1 MNRLAATL
9 LICATT
15 AAAAAQVAEDVVR
28 YPSTY
33 ASFKQVRTIT
43 VKQDPPHGTVFLN
56 GEAASAERSS
66 YPYGSVVVMEW
77 RKDGPTGPI
86 ARLDVM
92 RKEKGF
98 GASYGPDR
106 TGEWEYASYSP
117 EGKLVTNAAQAR
129 ACAQCHAKAGSER
142 DFVYAGKF
150 PASTGDKE
158 IRRN

>member
-1 MNRLAATL
+1 MNRLVAAL
-9 LICATT
+9 VICATT

-56 GEAASAERSS
+56 AEAASAERSS

-77 RKDGPTGPI
+77 RKDGATGAI

-98 GASYGPDR
+98 GAGYGADR

-117 EGKLVTNAAQAR
+117 DGKLMTGPAEAR
-129 ACAQCHAKAGSER
+129 ACAQCHAKAGPSR
-142 DFVYAGKF
+142 DFVYLPTTA
-150 PASTGDKE
+150 P
-158 IRRN
+158 

>member
-1 MNRLAATL
+1 MKQVAVALVFCLSAV
-9 LICATT
+9 
-15 AAAAAQVAEDVVR
+15 AAAQVAEDAVR
-28 YPSTY
+28 YPSDY

-56 GEAASAERSS
+56 AQAAAGDRAS
-66 YPYGSVVVMEW
+66 YAYGSVIVMEW
-77 RKDGPTGPI
+77 RKEGPAGAI

-117 EGKLVTNAAQAR
+117 DGKLMTGLAEAR
-129 ACAQCHAKAGSER
+129 ACAQCHAKAGASR
-142 DFVYAGKF
+142 DFVYLPTTA
-150 PASTGDKE
+150 P
-158 IRRN
+158 

>member
-1 MNRLAATL
+1 MNRLAAAL
-9 LICATT
+9 IICATT

-33 ASFKQVRTIT
+33 VSFKQVRTIT

-56 GEAASAERSS
+56 AEAASAERSS

-77 RKDGPTGPI
+77 RKDGPTGAI

-129 ACAQCHAKAGSER
+129 ACAQCHSKAGPEK
-142 DFVYAGKF
+142 DFVYVGKF
-150 PASTGDKE
+150 PPSGGQEA
-158 IRRN
+158 RRN

>member
-1 MNRLAATL
+1 MNRLVAAL
-9 LICATT
+9 VICATT

-56 GEAASAERSS
+56 AEAASAERAS

-77 RKDGPTGPI
+77 RKDGPAGAI

-117 EGKLVTNAAQAR
+117 DGKLVTNAAQAR
-129 ACAQCHAKAGSER
+129 ACAQCHAKAGAAK
-142 DFVYAGKF
+142 DFVYVGKF
-150 PASTGDKE
+150 AAPAAEKG
-158 IRRN
+158 IRRH

>member
-1 MNRLAATL
+1 MKQIAVGLVFCLA
-9 LICATT
+9 
-15 AAAAAQVAEDVVR
+15 AAAAAQVAEDAVR
-28 YPSTY
+28 YPGGY
-33 ASFKQVRTIT
+33 ASFLQVRTIT

-56 GEAASAERSS
+56 PQAASGERSA
-66 YPYGSVVVMEW
+66 YPYGSVLVMEW
-77 RKDGPTGPI
+77 RKEGPTGAI

-117 EGKLVTNAAQAR
+117 EGKLITGPAEAR
-129 ACAQCHAKAGSER
+129 ACARCHAKAGAAK
-142 DFVYAGKF
+142 DFVYAARF
-150 PASTGDKE
+150 PDATGGKE